1 MRNKSIMQYYNSM
14 KAYQVVNNF
23 TSMRRD
29 EALGP
34 QYIGVAD
41 CRPTNCSTYTFKAS
55 YYYLY
60 CFKFTTVWARINVDH
75 TLESECE
82 LLRLRQSF

>member
-14 KAYQVVNNF
+14 TAYRVVNNF
-23 TSMRRD
+23 TSERRD

-41 CRPTNCSTYTFKAS
+41 CRPTNCSTYTFKAT
-55 YYYLY
+55 YYDLY
-60 CFKFTTVWARINVDH
+60 GFYFTT
-75 TLESECE
+75 L
-82 LLRLRQSF
+82 